1 MIRGTIYSA
10 DGQELAK
17 TTTDE
22 NGDEVRTYPFGSLFA
37 QVVGYTGKGN
47 SGLESSYNYMLMES
61 HTSKLKQVKNEFSDA
76 KNPGDSLYTT
86 LNTTLQQPRPMHWTD
101 TAVQLS
107 CWRQKR
113 AVYLPM

>member
-47 SGLESSYNYMLMES
+47 SGSNL
-61 HTSKLKQVKNEFSDA
+61 
-76 KNPGDSLYTT
+76 PTT
-86 LNTTLQQPRPMHWTD
+86 I
-101 TAVQLS
+101 
-107 CWRQKR
+107 C
-113 AVYLPM
+113 